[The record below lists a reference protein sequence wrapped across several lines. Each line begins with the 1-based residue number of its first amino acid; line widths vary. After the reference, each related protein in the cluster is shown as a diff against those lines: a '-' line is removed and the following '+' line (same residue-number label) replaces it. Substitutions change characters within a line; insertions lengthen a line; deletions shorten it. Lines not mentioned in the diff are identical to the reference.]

1 MMSGLL
7 PSSGSVKQ
15 IDFAIQSGRA
25 AAASVI
31 GQTYDIRRLD
41 ANTNGSISNNE
52 PVLPA
57 FPASIQRLPKT
68 KAENEIFGL
77 LAYKATCT
85 NLVLAIGDLCTE
97 TGYGQD
103 GGVFYVAQKRPLRE
117 TIWMRAESAINITRP
132 QPTAGA
138 VSQQPQPSQ
147 GWVVAES
154 GTWSGIAKDTEEVL
168 TLTNGLY
175 SFSSDP
181 AASPAVVYAGL
192 QPRPIVKPGTEPKLP
207 GVGKLATTLD
217 IETFVIYLPLLPG
230 EEVSEY
236 DRIAFSQIGDRYEV
250 HLVFTTADTGLAGYI
265 IVATKLPN

>member
-1 MMSGLL
+1 MSGVL
-7 PSSGSVKQ
+7 PSFGQMTLINS
-15 IDFAIQSGRA
+15 AIQAGRGASA
-25 AAASVI
+25 AVT
-31 GQTYDIRRLD
+31 GQTYDVRRLD
-41 ANTNGSISNNE
+41 SKTSGSISNNK

-57 FPASIQRLPKT
+57 FPASIKRIAKT

-77 LAYKATCT
+77 LAYEATCN
-85 NLVLAIGDLCTE
+85 NLPLKIGDLCTE
-97 TGYGQD
+97 TGYGED
-103 GGVFYVAQKRPLRE
+103 GGVYYVAQKRPLRE

-132 QPTAGA
+132 QGTAGA
-138 VSQQPQPSQ
+138 VSQQPTPQQ
-147 GWVVAES
+147 GWVVAPT
-154 GTWSGIAKDTEEVL
+154 GTWSGIAKNTEEVL

-265 IVATKLPN
+265 IIATKLPN